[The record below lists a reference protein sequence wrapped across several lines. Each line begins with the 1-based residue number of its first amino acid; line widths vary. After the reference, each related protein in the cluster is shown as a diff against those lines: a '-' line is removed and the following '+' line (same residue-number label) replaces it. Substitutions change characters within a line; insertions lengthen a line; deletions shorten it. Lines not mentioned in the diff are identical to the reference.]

1 MYDVQIKITR
11 SVKKETQ
18 HIFLFSLRI
27 KALAVLALVMT
38 LSSGILVLSSVTNV
52 SHPPGNS
59 TGSRSDV
66 IEGDTYLRIS
76 IGTGRH
82 EWLLLS
88 VTTNV
93 SSDFYV
99 RGTEVGDVRLY
110 DTSFV
115 LVKCRSWFIVTVF
128 PSDACLAQFEWTSY
142 NFTQQFDTA
151 SLYVSQPHFLLIIF
165 TVVFDI
171 LVVLVILRSRLVI
184 ID

>member
-1 MYDVQIKITR
+1 MYAMQIKTAR
-11 SVKKETQ
+11 SAKKETQ
-18 HIFLFSLRI
+18 HFFHFRTRI
-27 KALAVLALVMT
+27 KALVILALVLT
-38 LSSGILVLSSVTNV
+38 LSSSILALSSVANV
-52 SHPPGNS
+52 SLPPGNS

-76 IGTGRH
+76 IGTGRY

-128 PSDACLAQFEWTSY
+128 PSDACLVQFEWTSY
-142 NFTQQFDTA
+142 NYTQQFDTA
-151 SLYVSQPHFLLIIF
+151 SLYISQPHFLLIIF
-165 TVVFDI
+165 TIAFDI